1 METMEIDIAKAQDE
15 EDINLIIL
23 ICLDIEQRLVR
34 AIPMLPTRRAP
45 WVYTQHQ
52 WSLDNEPDENAR
64 RLYRYQPTL
73 EQPS

>member
-34 AIPMLPTRRAP
+34 AIPMLLTRRAL

-52 WSLDNEPDENAR
+52 WSLDNEPDKNAR